1 MSPPHAGLPHRTG
14 PLLSQ
19 GQAYIRFLF
28 VDFRFAAGFLPTP
41 QHCDAV
47 AFGYRFRFLR
57 HEEDSQ
63 VQCHA
68 WHTWTPAAAGEA
80 RNRIAEQFFHRLP

>member
-1 MSPPHAGLPHRTG
+1 VSPPRAGLPHHTG

-41 QHCDAV
+41 HHCDAV
-47 AFGYRFRFLR
+47 AFGYRFRSLR
-57 HEEDSQ
+57 PEEDLHLQ

-68 WHTWTPAAAGEA
+68 WHTWTSISSKMA
-80 RNRIAEQFFHRLP
+80 Q